1 MRFDRTWGLLL
12 VGAPLLVV
20 AQIAGA
26 QDPAPAPAAPTQT
39 TSTPDAA
46 APAAQA
52 APAQTT
58 SAPDAAPPAAQAA
71 PAEPQAA
78 APAAAQTTPAAVVPA
93 KGPVVDKKAKAKKVE
108 YTGPNTVIVL
118 PPKPMLDEEGK
129 QRLDPDGQPMFYAAI
144 RQQRDKKG
152 HPLFDEAGK
161 PVFQTATELGYD
173 ERGKKLHVVKVKEPK
188 MIPVHIVRGTFTVDG
203 MIGKAELNYEIP
215 DFHYIYLW
223 APGIGTLVV
232 SKDPFPG
239 AKEEKN
245 AFNDK
250 TLTVN
255 VGDHHLQV
263 ASDTRILSKKPE
275 SAFVLVDRDF
285 TLPSKYPVVGYGGL
299 VKAPYVWPG
308 GRPNEELKGAFV
320 EPPPIPVN
328 LQPVL
333 LLSPCPAGQMR
344 KAAPAVLPG
353 QVAPEQPCVLIP
365 KGQATI
371 QGPTMKSKNGAA
383 SAKPAAAPVP
393 AATTPVAPAAP
404 APEAVPAPTPATT
417 PSPSADAIPAPTPV
431 PAATPAPANPQ

>member
-1 MRFDRTWGLLL
+1 MGTYRTWGLLL

-26 QDPAPAPAAPTQT
+26 QDQTPAPATETPAQNTTTPEAAPAAPT
-39 TSTPDAA
+39 
-46 APAAQA
+46 APAATPQD
-52 APAQTT
+52 APAVTPQ
-58 SAPDAAPPAAQAA
+58 PA
-71 PAEPQAA
+71 PAVAPQAA
-78 APAAAQTTPAAVVPA
+78 ATPQAASPAVAPA
-93 KGPVVDKKAKAKKVE
+93 KGPAAAKKPGKPAKVE

-118 PPKPMLDEEGK
+118 PPTPMLDEEGK
-129 QRLDPDGQPMFYAAI
+129 QRLDPDGQPMFNPAI

-152 HPLFDEAGK
+152 HPLFDDAGK

-173 ERGKKLHVVKVKEPK
+173 EHGKKLHVVKVKEPK

-215 DFHYIYLW
+215 DFHYIYMY

-263 ASDTRILSKKPE
+263 ASDTRMLSKKPE

-285 TLPSKYPVVGYGGL
+285 FLPSKYPVVGYGKVL
-299 VKAPYVWPG
+299 KAPYVWPG

-333 LLSPCPAGQMR
+333 LLSPCPTGQMR
-344 KAAPAVLPG
+344 KAAPPVLPG
-353 QVAPEQPCVLIP
+353 QVAPVQPCVPIP
-365 KGQATI
+365 KGEATI
-371 QGPTMKSKNGAA
+371 QGPTMKAKNGAA
-383 SAKPAAAPVP
+383 APAATPAAATVAAPP
-393 AATTPVAPAAP
+393 ATDPAAP
-404 APEAVPAPTPATT
+404 APATDPAAAPA
-417 PSPSADAIPAPTPV
+417 
-431 PAATPAPANPQ
+431 AATPPPATAAPATPQ

>member
-20 AQIAGA
+20 AQIAAG
-26 QDPAPAPAAPTQT
+26 QDPAPAPAAET
-39 TSTPDAA
+39 
-46 APAAQA
+46 
-52 APAQTT
+52 PAQTT
-58 SAPDAAPPAAQAA
+58 ATPEAA
-71 PAEPQAA
+71 PAVPAQATPTPVV
-78 APAAAQTTPAAVVPA
+78 APAKAPADEK
-93 KGPVVDKKAKAKKVE
+93 KGKPKKPE

-129 QRLDPDGQPMFYAAI
+129 QRLDPDGQPMFFPPI

-152 HPLFDEAGK
+152 HPLFDDAGK

-173 ERGKKLHVVKVKEPK
+173 ERGKKLHVVKVKAPK
-188 MIPVHIVRGTFTVDG
+188 MIPVHIARGTFTVDG

-215 DFHYIYLW
+215 DFHYIYMY

-285 TLPSKYPVVGYGGL
+285 RLPSKYPVVGYGGTL
-299 VKAPYVWPG
+299 KAPYVWPG
-308 GRPNEELKGAFV
+308 GRPNEELKGEFV

-353 QVAPEQPCVLIP
+353 QTAPDQPCVPIP

-371 QGPTMKSKNGAA
+371 SGPTAKSKSGVVVAPAA
-383 SAKPAAAPVP
+383 TAAPAPAPAVVPAPVPDATAPAAAPVSTPDP
-393 AATTPVAPAAP
+393 AAGPPP
-404 APEAVPAPTPATT
+404 PPAT
-417 PSPSADAIPAPTPV
+417 
-431 PAATPAPANPQ
+431 PQ

>member
-1 MRFDRTWGLLL
+1 MRVHGTWGLLL
-12 VGAPLLVV
+12 IGAPLLVV
-20 AQIAGA
+20 AQMAGA
-26 QDPAPAPAAPTQT
+26 QDPAPAPAAETPAQT
-39 TSTPDAA
+39 TATPETTPAATPQA
-46 APAAQA
+46 APAAEPQA
-52 APAQTT
+52 TAPV
-58 SAPDAAPPAAQAA
+58 
-71 PAEPQAA
+71 AEPQAA
-78 APAAAQTTPAAVVPA
+78 PAAAPQAATPQTAAPAVVPA
-93 KGPVVDKKAKAKKVE
+93 KTGVDDKKVKAKKPE

-118 PPKPMLDEEGK
+118 PPTPMLDEEGK
-129 QRLDPDGQPMFYAAI
+129 QRLDPDGQPMFNPAI

-152 HPLFDEAGK
+152 HPLFDDAGK

-215 DFHYIYLW
+215 DFHYIYMY

-239 AKEEKN
+239 SKEQKN

-263 ASDTRILSKKPE
+263 ASDTRMLSKKPE

-285 TLPSKYPVVGYGGL
+285 TLPSKYPVVGYGGT

-308 GRPNEELKGAFV
+308 GRPNEELRGAFV

-353 QVAPEQPCVLIP
+353 QTAPDQPCVPIP
-365 KGQATI
+365 KGQSTI
-371 QGPTMKSKNGAA
+371 SGPTMKAKNGVV
-383 SAKPAAAPVP
+383 AKPAPAPAPATPAAAP
-393 AATTPVAPAAP
+393 APDAAP
-404 APEAVPAPTPATT
+404 APA
-417 PSPSADAIPAPTPV
+417 
-431 PAATPAPANPQ
+431 PAPAAAPATAPDPPPAPPAAAPTTANPQ